1 MKLSLPSSDTDI
13 AGFLRNERENALLS
27 VIEETRRDTFEHV
40 ERMHWDAVAAEWD
53 ADKRRILQ
61 ALTSATGAAPGSGI
75 FVGDSGARFPARSVK
90 NCHEISHGNK
100 TKTLEYDKMRFDPD
114 VSPTILGLY

>member
-1 MKLSLPSSDTDI
+1 MVIRIGFSLPSSDTDI

-53 ADKRRILQ
+53 ADKKRILQ
-61 ALTSATGAAPGSGI
+61 ALTSATGAAPGSGTI
-75 FVGDSGARFPARSVK
+75 DGESFARFLLA
-90 NCHEISHGNK
+90 
-100 TKTLEYDKMRFDPD
+100 
-114 VSPTILGLY
+114 